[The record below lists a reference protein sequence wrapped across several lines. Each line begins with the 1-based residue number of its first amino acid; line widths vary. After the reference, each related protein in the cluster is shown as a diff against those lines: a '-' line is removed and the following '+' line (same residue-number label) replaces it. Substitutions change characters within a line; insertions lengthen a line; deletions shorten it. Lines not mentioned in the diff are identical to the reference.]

1 MTNRIPQQP
10 TEKASRQ
17 SRGANIASAKTVD
30 VCELLL
36 AELQARQVRL
46 RELLHL
52 VWMEADRLPARRA
65 PVRPRPKCSNMRIKR
80 TA

>member
-1 MTNRIPQQP
+1 MTNRRPQQP

-17 SRGANIASAKTVD
+17 LRGANIASAKTVD

-52 VWMEADRLPARRA
+52 VWMEAERLPSRRA